1 MGYYIDLEKISIDD
15 YRLKLKS
22 ASLPPSR
29 LILKDK
35 LDERF
40 EYFKSI
46 GIKNVKGLIHLLKK
60 KDMLSELSKVKCL
73 SYDYLTIL
81 LRELNSTLPKPNK
94 ISEFI
99 EIAKETIESLDNLGI
114 TNTEKLYDGVVKK
127 SDRQKLAESTGI
139 KYQQILE
146 LTKLADLSRIKW
158 VGVTYAQML
167 YDLGVDTVE
176 KVSVSDPIDL
186 HARINQL
193 IKEKNIFKGAIGLN
207 DVRILIESAG
217 ELPLEI
223 EY

>member
-15 YRLKLKS
+15 YRKKLES
-22 ASLPPSR
+22 AYLPPSR

-40 EYFKSI
+40 GYFKSI
-46 GIKNVKGLIHLLKK
+46 GIKNVKGLIQVLKK
-60 KDMLSELSKVKCL
+60 KDKLAELSKVDCF
-73 SYDYLTIL
+73 SGDYLTIL

-94 ISEFI
+94 ISDFI
-99 EIAKETIESLDNLGI
+99 DIKKNTIDRLEKIGI
-114 TNTEKLYDGVVKK
+114 TNTEKLYARVVKK
-127 SDRQKLAESTGI
+127 SDRQKLADLTGI
-139 KYQQILE
+139 EYQDILE
-146 LTKLADLSRIKW
+146 LTKLSDLSRIKW

-176 KVSVSDPIDL
+176 KVSKSDLIDL
-186 HARINQL
+186 HTKINRM

-207 DVRILIESAG
+207 DVKILIESAG
-217 ELPLEI
+217 ELPIEI

>member
-15 YRLKLKS
+15 YRKKLES
-22 ASLPPSR
+22 AYLPPSR

-40 EYFKSI
+40 GYFKSI
-46 GIKNVKGLIHLLKK
+46 GIKNVKGLIQVLKK
-60 KDMLSELSKVKCL
+60 KDKLAELSMVDCF
-73 SYDYLTIL
+73 SGDYLTIL

-94 ISEFI
+94 ISDFI
-99 EIAKETIESLDNLGI
+99 DIKKNTIDRLEKIGI
-114 TNTEKLYDGVVKK
+114 TNTEKLYARVVKK
-127 SDRQKLAESTGI
+127 SDRQKLADSTGI
-139 KYQQILE
+139 EYQDILE
-146 LTKLADLSRIKW
+146 LTKLSDLSRIKW

-176 KVSVSDPIDL
+176 KVSESDPIDL
-186 HARINQL
+186 HTKINRM

-207 DVRILIESAG
+207 DVKILIESAS
-217 ELPLEI
+217 ELPIEI